1 MPKSVRDIAIV
12 FILLGIGLII
22 LFSSDKTPAGSTVGK
37 IVYTVLK
44 PFQEVVYAVQSRVGN
59 VWHTY
64 VDLVK
69 VQEESAAL
77 KEEIRKLRREK
88 AVLLDKE
95 DENRRLKKLLNLKT
109 RHELPSLVAQILGE
123 DAAGWYH
130 TFFISRGSED
140 GVVPGMAVTASEGV
154 VGKVIRSSADMSQV
168 LLLTDPN
175 LSVDCRVARTR
186 DRGILTGSLERGCV
200 LRHISLKSDVKIGDE
215 VVTSGLDG
223 VFPRGLTVGRV
234 TKVGKGGQG
243 LFLEAQ
249 VKPAVDFSAIEEVLV
264 VLGQKGGFDVQ
275 PGLEERR

>member
-12 FILLGIGLII
+12 FILLGAGLII
-22 LFSSDKTPAGSTVGK
+22 LFSSDKKPDSSTAGR
-37 IVYTVLK
+37 IIYTVLK
-44 PFQEVVYAVQSRVGN
+44 PFQEVVFAVHSRVGN
-59 VWHTY
+59 VWQTY
-64 VDLVK
+64 IDLVG

-77 KEEIRKLRREK
+77 KEEIRRLRREK

-123 DAAGWYH
+123 DAAGWYP
-130 TFFISRGSED
+130 TFFINRGSDD
-140 GVVPGMAVTASEGV
+140 GVVPGTAVTASEGV
-154 VGKVIRSSADMSQV
+154 VGKVIRGSSDMSQV

-175 LSVDCRVARTR
+175 ISVDCRVARTR

-200 LRHISLKSDVKIGDE
+200 LRHISLKSDVKPGDE

-223 VFPRGLTVGRV
+223 IFPRGLTVGRV
-234 TKVGKGGQG
+234 VKVRKGDQG

-249 VKPAVDFSAIEEVLV
+249 VSPAVDFSEIEEVLV